1 MQRLSL
7 LLILL
12 FLASAPWA
20 GGTRYEMRVDGLA
33 CPFCAYGVEKK
44 LKAIEGTRNIE
55 VDLDHGIVKVDVAEG
70 RELTEEQMRQL
81 FHDAGFTY
89 RSMKKLPIAENGE

>member
-7 LLILL
+7 LLTLL
-12 FLASAPWA
+12 FLAGPLWA
-20 GGTRYEMRVDGLA
+20 GGTRYEMRIDGLA

-55 VDLDHGIVKVDVAEG
+55 VDLDRGIVKVDVTEG
-70 RELTEEQMRQL
+70 RELTEVQMRQL

-89 RSMKKLPIAENGE
+89 RSMKQRPIVENGR